1 MLTDKE
7 KEEIAR
13 DIMLNEDSEY
23 NADNE
28 ISYFTKLVNKY
39 TDRIEEYRKNQLEKD
54 FNKIKINDFNNFVI
68 DLDNEIK
75 NNNETINLDRN
86 KKLAENLMY
95 LKDILTDEEKI
106 VARDEIVSK
115 YDFRN
120 RGYFFIKL
128 IDENFERIV
137 KYKNKKLNSTSTD

>member
-39 TDRIEEYRKNQLEKD
+39 TDRIEEYRKYQLEKD

-86 KKLAENLMY
+86 RKLAENLMY
-95 LKDILTDEEKI
+95 LKDILCVIFQKM
-106 VARDEIVSK
+106 K
-115 YDFRN
+115 
-120 RGYFFIKL
+120 
-128 IDENFERIV
+128 
-137 KYKNKKLNSTSTD
+137 